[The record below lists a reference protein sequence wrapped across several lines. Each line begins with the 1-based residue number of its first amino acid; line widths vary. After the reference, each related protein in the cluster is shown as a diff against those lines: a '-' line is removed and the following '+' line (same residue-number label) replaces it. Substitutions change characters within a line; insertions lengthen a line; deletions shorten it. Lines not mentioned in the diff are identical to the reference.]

1 VTEVSYPVAWQC
13 EGEPRLVGSAALDG
27 TTLVL
32 AGHEIGVQAG
42 ARHLRLARGDVEH
55 VELRRSSPLP
65 AVFALHRGRPL
76 VIEVLMGGWGAAHQ
90 LADGMAR
97 LAAAA
102 APAATA
108 AGPGAAV
115 RVAMVAEVVP
125 GRRARLEEILEHEL
139 PAELRSRGVEDEE
152 VCLGDSD
159 VVLVVTGSERDVDA
173 LVHAGLGLGG
183 TVAHVRVLARAFA
196 WRRHAPGNPV
206 PAG

>member
-65 AVFALHRGRPL
+65 AVSALHRGRPL

-102 APAATA
+102 PSATA
-108 AGPGAAV
+108 AGADAPV
-115 RVAMVAEVVP
+115 RVAMVAEVLP
-125 GRRARLEEILEHEL
+125 GRRARLEEILEHEF
-139 PAELRSRGVEDEE
+139 PAELRGRGVEDEE

-159 VVLVVTGSERDVDA
+159 VVLVITGSEHDVDA
-173 LVHAGLGLGG
+173 LVHEGLGLGG

-196 WRRHAPGNPV
+196 WRRPAPGHPV
-206 PAG
+206 TAG